1 MIAEYSHA
9 AEEEQERWYEESN
22 GVGEKLSIRG
32 RLVAHSDR
40 LKKLNRDYKDS
51 VEYSTID
58 RVLWRLI

>member
-40 LKKLNRDYKDS
+40 LKKLNKDS